1 MNAQDREGREKICP
15 ECGFER
21 IRADGRCE
29 RCGAATDGPSGDE
42 EMVPILRTTDPAF
55 LPIAQSV
62 LDAAG
67 IPWLLQGGA
76 GIELFPLGAAGTRV
90 SGRATGAIL
99 LVPRSRE
106 EEARALL
113 ESPGPEER

>member
-1 MNAQDREGREKICP
+1 MTAEEREGRQKVCP

-21 IRADGRCE
+21 IRADGRCA
-29 RCGAATDGPSGDE
+29 RCGFAAEGPASDE
-42 EMVPILRTTDPAF
+42 EMVPLLRTTDPAF
-55 LPIAQSV
+55 LPLAKSV

-67 IPWLLQGGA
+67 IPWVVQGGA
-76 GIELFPLGAAGTRV
+76 GVDLFPLGGAGTRV
-90 SGRATGAIL
+90 SGRATGALL

-113 ESPGPEER
+113 ETPASEDP

>member
-1 MNAQDREGREKICP
+1 MICP

-21 IRADGRCE
+21 IRADGRCA
-29 RCGAATDGPSGDE
+29 RCGAALDGAAEGDE
-42 EMVPILRTTDPAF
+42 LVPVLRTTDPAF
-55 LPIAQSV
+55 LPVARSV

-67 IPWLLQGGA
+67 IPYVVQGGA
-76 GIELFPLGAAGTRV
+76 GIELFPLGPAGTRV
-90 SGRATGAIL
+90 SGRMTGAIL

-113 ESPGPEER
+113 EPPGQEET

>member
-1 MNAQDREGREKICP
+1 MICP

-21 IRADGRCE
+21 IRADGRCV
-29 RCGAATDGPSGDE
+29 RCGSAVERSIDAE
-42 EMVPILRTTDPAF
+42 ELVPVLRTTDPAF
-55 LPIAQSV
+55 LPVAKSV

-67 IPWLLQGGA
+67 IPCVVHGGA
-76 GIELFPLGAAGTRV
+76 GVELFPLGPAGTRV
-90 SGRATGAIL
+90 SGRLTGAVL

-113 ESPGPEER
+113 EAPGEEDET